1 MNEENF
7 MARNHCLKDFA
18 EEKQSFI
25 SKIRGFLYEK
35 YGVWDVFDI
44 FPYRWRMYYYDYI
57 NNPIAEYYFNYHYII
72 NFNNTH
78 FTLNEIFANS
88 SMTSSLPEA
97 ELTDLTHDFKFQ
109 SALKSDEAQYKPRQQ
124 SLQQLTYEQLIN
136 QHLRPHQQPQ
146 PTHQQPQQVREQ
158 AREQQA
164 RKQQENNN

>member
-1 MNEENF
+1 MQHIQQYEIIVDYSQTFKKNIPLTEQTV
-7 MARNHCLKDFA
+7 AQHA
-18 EEKQSFI
+18 KQLSLQLFN
-25 SKIRGFLYEK
+25 K
-35 YGVWDVFDI
+35 
-44 FPYRWRMYYYDYI
+44 YYYDYI